1 MNVKSL
7 GEFGLIAEIK
17 RKFEDIVPDGVEGIG
32 DDCAVIPK
40 DEFSSYVVT
49 TDMLVEGR
57 HFLLDKI
64 SPQELGYKSLAVNIS
79 DVASMG
85 AVPRFTFLSIAI
97 PPETDKKWCE
107 DFIEGYHSLS
117 AEYNIA
123 LLGGDTT
130 ATDKGHLTISVT
142 AVGEVENRN
151 IKRRSAASIGDLI
164 VVNTML
170 GESAL
175 ALKMMMAEEYIEPE
189 LLKKHNRPSPQI
201 KEGVWLGSR
210 AEVHAMMDI
219 SDGVSSDLEH
229 ICKLSGYGATIYMD
243 KIPHSD
249 ILKQRC
255 AEHGWD
261 PLNFS
266 LSGGEDY
273 GLLMTIDATR
283 FELLKSDYFGE
294 LFPIGVITDGDK
306 IEYINVL
313 GEKIAQNKGFRH
325 F

>member
-1 MNVKSL
+1 MNVNSI

-17 RKFEDIVPDGVEGIG
+17 RKFENLVPAGVEGIG

-40 DEFSSYVVT
+40 DEFSSYVIT

-64 SPQELGYKSLAVNIS
+64 SPKELGYKSLAVNIS

-85 AVPRFTFLSIAI
+85 ATPKFTFLSIAI
-97 PPETDKKWCE
+97 PPNTDKKWCE

-117 AEYNIA
+117 EYYNIA

-130 ATDKGHLTISVT
+130 ATDNGHMTISVT
-142 AVGEVENRN
+142 AIGEIKNSN
-151 IKRRSAASIGDLI
+151 IKRRSAARVGDVI

-170 GESAL
+170 GESSL
-175 ALKMMMAEEYIEPE
+175 ALKMMMDGEQVEPE
-189 LLKKHNRPSPQI
+189 LMKKHNKPLPKI
-201 KEGVWLGSR
+201 NEGIWLGNRS
-210 AEVHAMMDI
+210 EVHAMMDI

-229 ICKLSGYGATIYMD
+229 ICDLSGCGAKIFTD
-243 KIPHSD
+243 LIPHSK

-255 AEHGWD
+255 TERGWE

-273 GLLMTIDATR
+273 GLLMTVEASA
-283 FELLKSDYFGE
+283 FEALKSDYFGE
-294 LFPIGVITDGDK
+294 LFPIGVITEDNK
-306 IEYINVL
+306 IDYVNISEN
-313 GEKIAQNKGFRH
+313 KIVVNSGFRH